1 MKKKDGVDVKMTEQ
15 ESEELDRF
23 LTNEV
28 NFYMMFS
35 AILMIIA
42 LSILVM
48 SKLNLD
54 ASSRFIYVLFRVFI
68 VTGVLGLLGI
78 LKVFY
83 YAFVS
88 SLLYHGKCK
97 YVSRKKPCFVQNIKR
112 SELKGKKF
120 LVVKVIGFRYA
131 IRVTPLG

>member
-35 AILMIIA
+35 AILMIVA

-48 SKLNLD
+48 SKQRN
-54 ASSRFIYVLFRVFI
+54 
-68 VTGVLGLLGI
+68 
-78 LKVFY
+78 
-83 YAFVS
+83 
-88 SLLYHGKCK
+88 
-97 YVSRKKPCFVQNIKR
+97 
-112 SELKGKKF
+112 
-120 LVVKVIGFRYA
+120 
-131 IRVTPLG
+131 